1 MSVSPARYAELH
13 ALSAFSFRRSA
24 AQPGDLVRRAAALGY
39 RALAITDECSM
50 AGVVRA
56 HEAAEEC
63 GLALIIGT
71 EVCLEDL
78 HLVLLAPD
86 QVAYSQL
93 CRLITRARRRAVKGG
108 YRIEA
113 QDLSE
118 GLDHVLAIW
127 KPAPWTT
134 ADGKPPHAWAER
146 LKQSFSQRLWLGATR
161 LLQPGEQAW
170 FGELAR
176 FAHRHQ
182 LPILACGD
190 VRMSEREQRPLL
202 DVLSALHENQPLAE
216 CGLVLAAN
224 GERHLRP
231 ISTLIRLYPPEWLAE
246 TVRVAEKCCFSLGQL
261 NYQYPRELVPKPLTP
276 AQHLRQLT
284 LVGLRE
290 RYGEQAPDA
299 VRRQIAHELKL
310 IEEMGVE
317 AFFLTVHDV
326 VRFARSRGILCQ
338 GRGSAANSAVCY
350 CLKITEV
357 DPSKQQLLFER
368 FISKERNEPPD
379 IDVDFEHERREEVL
393 QYLYDK
399 YGRERAALAAT
410 VIRYQPKSA
419 LKDVGRALGL
429 EPERLNR
436 LSASLAWWDQPETW
450 PERLSACGFDP
461 EAPVTGQLMRLTTD
475 LIGLPRHLSQHVGGM
490 VISDAPLHH
499 LVPVENAA
507 MADRTIIQWDKD
519 DLETLGLLKVDC
531 LALGMLTVIRKTLA
545 LVGEGSGTRSA
556 RDQGPGNRD
565 QGFQG
570 LATREQG
577 PVEEGCKGLGAR
589 GQGSGSIGEGFK
601 STETA
606 EALQA
611 VGRGYTPDGRCQGQ
625 APDVGHVRPTYEVVA
640 AEIQEPV
647 GRGYTPDG
655 SYRDP
660 APDVGRGRP
669 TYSAAQPETRAHGQI
684 RPPAPNHPDPCPL
697 APAPSSGPWSL
708 VPGPSNHPGSL
719 AEIPR
724 EDPATYAMLSRGDA
738 VGVFQVESRAQMAML
753 PRLKPRCFY
762 DLVVEVAI
770 VRPGPIQGEMVHPY
784 LTRRDNPAEVRYPSP
799 ELKGVLERTLGVPI
813 FQEQVMQIAMT
824 AAGFTPGQAD
834 QLRRAMAAWKRRGG
848 LEPFREQLVE
858 GMLARGYTLEFAERI
873 YSQIKGFGDYGF
885 PESHAASFALLTY
898 FSAWLKCHHPA
909 AFACGLLNSQPMG
922 FYAPAQII
930 NDVRRHGVQVRP
942 VDVRFSGWDCGLEA
956 LRDQGSGV
964 RGQGDWVPASGP
976 GCRPCKTDLP
986 GGTSEDSRTCR
997 SGLHPRRPMPESG
1010 SSHQPCKAD
1019 RRNGHLDPV
1028 IRLGLRMVKGLK
1040 FDSAER
1046 IVATRTER
1054 SFQDVQDLA
1063 VRARLDRGQLKALA
1077 EAGALKGLAGH
1088 RRRAR
1093 WEALAVQRQGDL
1105 LDSAPIAE
1113 TRTPMRPPDSLSEM
1127 LDDYASTG
1135 LSLDHHPAALLRRAL
1150 GKRIRTA
1157 RTLAETADGTPVEAC
1172 GLVTHRQRPGTASG
1186 VIFLSLEDETG
1197 IINVIVW
1204 PKLAERY
1211 RQAVLQAQL
1220 LRVVGTLQ
1228 NAEGS
1233 QHLIAKSL
1241 HSEDQRLAGLR
1252 ATSRDFC

>member
-1 MSVSPARYAELH
+1 MPSTSTRYAELH

-24 AQPGDLVRRAAALGY
+24 AQPGKLVERAAALGY
-39 RALAITDECSM
+39 RALAVTDECSM

-56 HEAAEEC
+56 HEAASEC
-63 GLALIIGT
+63 GLHLIIGT
-71 EVCLEDL
+71 EIRIDDA

-86 QVAYSQL
+86 QTAYSQL
-93 CRLITRARRRAVKGG
+93 CRLITRARRRAAKGG
-108 YRIEA
+108 YRVERA
-113 QDLSE
+113 DLAE
-118 GLDHVLAIW
+118 GLDRVLAIW
-127 KPAPWTT
+127 KPAPWSGQS
-134 ADGKPPHAWAER
+134 ASAPNALASE
-146 LKQSFSQRLWLGATR
+146 LKQHFGNRLWLGATR
-161 LLQPGEQAW
+161 LLQSGELAW
-170 FGELAR
+170 FGELDR
-176 FAHRHQ
+176 FARHQ
-182 LPILACGD
+182 GLRVLACGD
-190 VRMSEREQRPLL
+190 VRMDIRERRALL
-202 DVLSALHENQPLAE
+202 DVLTALRENKPLPE
-216 CGLVLAAN
+216 CGLSLAAN

-231 ISTLIRLYPPEWLAE
+231 VSTLTRLYPPEWLSE
-246 TVRVAEKCCFSLGQL
+246 TVHVAEQCHFSLGQL
-261 NYQYPRELVPKPLTP
+261 NYQYPRELVPKPFTP
-276 AQHLRQLT
+276 AQHLRRLT
-284 LVGLRE
+284 LAGMRE
-290 RYGEQAPDA
+290 RYGNQAPDR
-299 VRRQIAHELKL
+299 VRQQIAHELKL

-350 CLKITEV
+350 CLGVTEV

-393 QYLYDK
+393 QYIYDK

-410 VIRYQPKSA
+410 VISYRPKSA

-436 LSASLAWWDQPETW
+436 LTASLAWWDQPETW
-450 PERLSACGFDP
+450 PERLSNCGFDP
-461 EAPVTGQLMRLTTD
+461 EAPVTRQLMRLTGE

-507 MADRTIIQWDKD
+507 MDSRTIIQWDKD

-531 LALGMLTVIRKTLA
+531 LALGMLTVIRKALA
-545 LVGEGSGTRSA
+545 LVGEGPGT
-556 RDQGPGNRD
+556 RDQGCEGPGTSD
-565 QGFQG
+565 QG
-570 LATREQG
+570 
-577 PVEEGCKGLGAR
+577 PKK
-589 GQGSGSIGEGFK
+589 GSGRVGEGFN
-601 STETA
+601 SSEVA
-606 EALQA
+606 EAPQS
-611 VGRGYTPDGRCQGQ
+611 VGRGYIPDGPCQAQ
-625 APDVGHVRPTYEVVA
+625 APDVGHGGPTY
-640 AEIQEPV
+640 
-647 GRGYTPDG
+647 G
-655 SYRDP
+655 
-660 APDVGRGRP
+660 
-669 TYSAAQPETRAHGQI
+669 
-684 RPPAPNHPDPCPL
+684 
-697 APAPSSGPWSL
+697 SGPWSL
-708 VPGPSNHPGSL
+708 VPGPSPRPRSL

-724 EDPATYAMLSRGDA
+724 EDPATYAMLCRGDA

-784 LTRRDNPAEVRYPSP
+784 LARRDNPAEVRYPSP
-799 ELKGVLERTLGVPI
+799 ELKSVLERTLGVPI

-858 GMLARGYTLEFAERI
+858 GMLARGYTPEFAERI

-930 NDVRRHGVQVRP
+930 NDVRRHGVKVRP
-942 VDVRFSGWDCGLEA
+942 VDVRFSGWDCGLED
-956 LRDQGSGV
+956 LRDQGPGTRDQNRRSALHGRRPEPDDSFAVGVQGSGFRV
-964 RGQGDWVPASGP
+964 QDGLSAASG
-976 GCRPCKTDLP
+976 
-986 GGTSEDSRTCR
+986 
-997 SGLHPRRPMPESG
+997 SGRRPW
-1010 SSHQPCKAD
+1010 KAD
-1019 RRNGHLDPV
+1019 LRDRPNDAPRHADLA
-1028 IRLGLRMVKGLK
+1028 IRLGLRMVKGLQV
-1040 FDSAER
+1040 DSAER
-1046 IVATRTER
+1046 IVAARLEGTFR
-1054 SFQDVQDLA
+1054 DVQDLA

-1093 WEALAVQRQGDL
+1093 WEALAIQRQGDL
-1105 LDSAPIAE
+1105 LDSAPITEA
-1113 TRTPMRPPDSLSEM
+1113 RTPMAPPDVLSEL

-1135 LSLDHHPAALLRRAL
+1135 LSLEHHPAALLRRSL
-1150 GKRIRTA
+1150 GKQVRTA
-1157 RTLAETADGTPVEAC
+1157 RALCNTADGTSVQAC

-1204 PKLAERY
+1204 PKLIERY
-1211 RQAVLQAQL
+1211 RKEVLQGQL

-1228 NAEGS
+1228 NAQGS

-1241 HSEDQRLAGLR
+1241 HSEDHRLLGLR
-1252 ATSRDFC
+1252 TASRDFC

>member
-1 MSVSPARYAELH
+1 LHLQFSTRSRINEGRMGQIQARKRIAGIRPAPVLYIISVMQHVAPAYAELH

-24 AQPGDLVRRAAALGY
+24 AQPGALVERAAQLGY

-56 HEAAEEC
+56 HEAAQVS
-63 GLALIIGT
+63 GLHLIIGT
-71 EVCLEDL
+71 EIRLDDL

-86 QVAYSQL
+86 QAAYSQL
-93 CRLITRARRRAVKGG
+93 CRLITQARRRAAKGS
-108 YRIEA
+108 YRVERA
-113 QDLSE
+113 DLAE
-118 GLDHVLAIW
+118 GLDQVLAIW
-127 KPAPWTT
+127 KPSPWTDQA
-134 ADGKPPHAWAER
+134 ADPPHALANE
-146 LKQSFSQRLWLGATR
+146 LKQHFSSRLWLGATR
-161 LLQPGEQAW
+161 LLQPGEQTW
-170 FGELAR
+170 FRELAR
-176 FAHRHQ
+176 FAQTHR
-182 LPILACGD
+182 LPCLACGD
-190 VRMSEREQRPLL
+190 VRMSQREQRPLL
-202 DVLSALHENQPLAE
+202 DVLTALHENKPLSE
-216 CGLVLAAN
+216 CGLALAAS
-224 GERHLRP
+224 GEGHLRP
-231 ISTLIRLYPPEWLAE
+231 VSTLARLYPQAWLTE
-246 TVRVAEKCCFSLGQL
+246 TVRVAEQCRFSLDEL
-261 NYQYPRELVPKPLTP
+261 DYRYPRELVPAPLTP

-290 RYGEQAPDA
+290 RYGEQPPER
-299 VRRQIAHELKL
+299 VRQLIAHELKL

-393 QYLYDK
+393 QYIYDK

-410 VIRYQPKSA
+410 VISYRPKSA

-436 LSASLAWWDQPETW
+436 LTASLAWWDRPETW
-450 PERLSACGFDP
+450 PERLAACGFDP
-461 EAPVTGQLMRLTTD
+461 EAPVSRQLTRLTTE
-475 LIGLPRHLSQHVGGM
+475 LVGLPRHLSQHVGGM

-507 MADRTIIQWDKD
+507 MAERTIIQWDKD

-531 LALGMLTVIRKTLA
+531 LALGMLTVIRKA
-545 LVGEGSGTRSA
+545 LGLIAERPGAGGRECVEGLGA
-556 RDQGPGNRD
+556 RGQERG
-565 QGFQG
+565 
-570 LATREQG
+570 
-577 PVEEGCKGLGAR
+577 KGLGAR
-589 GQGSGSIGEGFK
+589 GQGSGSIGESFN
-601 STETA
+601 STEMA
-606 EALQA
+606 EALQL
-611 VGRGYTPDGRCQGQ
+611 VGRGYTPDGRCQDQ
-625 APDVGHVRPTYEVVA
+625 TPDVGRVRPTYA
-640 AEIQEPV
+640 RPEIP
-647 GRGYTPDG
+647 GR
-655 SYRDP
+655 S
-660 APDVGRGRP
+660 
-669 TYSAAQPETRAHGQI
+669 QTRT
-684 RPPAPNHPDPCPL
+684 PAPNHPEPCPL
-697 APAPSSGPWSL
+697 TPEPSPDTCPPTPDPSSAPSPT
-708 VPGPSNHPGSL
+708 PRSL

-724 EDPATYAMLSRGDA
+724 EDPATYAMLCRGDA
-738 VGVFQVESRAQMAML
+738 IGVFQVESRAQMAML

-784 LTRRDNPAEVRYPSP
+784 LARRENPEAVRYPSP
-799 ELKGVLERTLGVPI
+799 ELEDVLKRTLGVPI

-858 GMLARGYTLEFAERI
+858 GMLARGYSLEFAERI
-873 YSQIKGFGDYGF
+873 YSQIRGFGDYGF

-930 NDVRRHGVQVRP
+930 NDVRRHGVSVRP
-942 VDVRFSGWDCGLEA
+942 VDVRFAGWDCGLEA

-964 RGQGDWVPASGP
+964 RGQGDSVPMSGP
-976 GCRPCKTDLP
+976 G
-986 GGTSEDSRTCR
+986 
-997 SGLHPRRPMPESG
+997 RR
-1010 SSHQPCKAD
+1010 PCKAD
-1019 RRNGHLDPV
+1019 LRNGHDEAARHAGPA
-1028 IRLGLRMVKGLK
+1028 IRLGLRMVKGLQA
-1040 FDSAER
+1040 DSAER
-1046 IVATRTER
+1046 IVAARAER
-1054 SFQDVQDLA
+1054 AFADVQDLA

-1105 LDSAPIAE
+1105 LDAAPIAE
-1113 TRTPMRPPDSLSEM
+1113 PRTPMAPPDALSEL
-1127 LDDYASTG
+1127 LDDYARLG
-1135 LSLDHHPAALLRRAL
+1135 LSLAHHPVALLRRIL
-1150 GKRIRTA
+1150 SKRVRSA
-1157 RTLAETADGTPVEAC
+1157 RTLRDTADGTPVEAC

-1204 PKLAERY
+1204 PKLIERY
-1211 RQAVLQAQL
+1211 RKEVLQGQI

-1228 NAEGS
+1228 NAQGS

-1241 HSEDQRLAGLR
+1241 HSEDHRLANLSAG
-1252 ATSRDFC
+1252 SRDFC